1 MLINRRC
8 QIKRIKIDES
18 EQWSSDNVNNELHKK
33 AIPAK
38 LNRQRRSVAAAIG
51 IFLFVSAF
59 TSTLSYTIAEV
70 VANNRIQTVKQTLK
84 STQNITID
92 LFNKS
97 KIIYVD
103 HEERLSVIEQ
113 VLQIYEYSYQSTQ
126 KAEKLRNVI
135 FARFMGTATAL
146 LEREFHHSLVDQVK
160 EDFKGADPDT
170 FSKKTL

>member
-18 EQWSSDNVNNELHKK
+18 EQWSSDNRQ
-33 AIPAK
+33 K
-38 LNRQRRSVAAAIG
+38 LLVAAAIG

-70 VANNRIQTVKQTLK
+70 VANNRIQTVKQTLE

>member
-1 MLINRRC
+1 M
-8 QIKRIKIDES
+8 
-18 EQWSSDNVNNELHKK
+18 SSGPVTTSKMNCTKK

-38 LNRQRRSVAAAIG
+38 LKRQKRLAAAAIG

-126 KAEKLRNVI
+126 KAQKLINVLI
-135 FARFMGTATAL
+135 SRFMGIIRTGVSPFFGRSSPGGL
-146 LEREFHHSLVDQVK
+146 
-160 EDFKGADPDT
+160 
-170 FSKKTL
+170 